1 MKKRAIA
8 LLAVLCLLPALAGC
22 GGEPSG
28 KTDAPQDG
36 AGSAGVEVELTE
48 PITISFWHGI
58 VQEDMQKTLAEIVDK
73 FNNGIGKEMGI
84 TVESFA
90 QGEMPDLENA
100 VTAAI
105 KAGKGKGV
113 YTYAIGVSPLD
124 CMGCGVCVEA
134 CLAKEK
140 AIKMVP
146 QESEAA
152 QAKVWDYLVKT
163 APKADMQ
170 DNTVKGSQFKQPYLE
185 FSGSCAG
192 CAETSYARLVT
203 QLFGDRMYISNATG
217 CSSIWGGSAPSTPY
231 TKDKNGRGPAWANS
245 LFEDNAEFGL
255 GMHTGVEKL
264 RDGIQKTME
273 EAIAGCEKCSDELK
287 QTMKEWIAARGS
299 AAGSAEVTARL
310 LPQLEACGRDYCKRI
325 LEARDWLVKK
335 SQWIIG
341 GDGWGYD
348 IGFGGLDEVL
358 ASGENIN
365 VLVLDTEGY
374 SNTGGEMSKA
384 TELSSV
390 SGFTL
395 DGKPTPRKDLG
406 RMMMQYDYVYMAQ
419 VCLGADMEQTIR
431 ALREA
436 EAYDGPSI
444 VIALC
449 PCISWGIKGGMS
461 TNLRVAR
468 EGVEA
473 GYWPLFRF
481 NPQRAAAG
489 ADPLTVDYQAPDGHL
504 DDFLNRQDRFT
515 SLLARDP
522 AHARTLHSELSK
534 DLAREYTELEREVK
548 VYEPESN

>member
-1 MKKRAIA
+1 M
-8 LLAVLCLLPALAGC
+8 
-22 GGEPSG
+22 
-28 KTDAPQDG
+28 
-36 AGSAGVEVELTE
+36 
-48 PITISFWHGI
+48 
-58 VQEDMQKTLAEIVDK
+58 
-73 FNNGIGKEMGI
+73 
-84 TVESFA
+84 
-90 QGEMPDLENA
+90 
-100 VTAAI
+100 
-105 KAGKGKGV
+105 
-113 YTYAIGVSPLD
+113 
-124 CMGCGVCVEA
+124 
-134 CLAKEK
+134 
-140 AIKMVP
+140 
-146 QESEAA
+146 
-152 QAKVWDYLVKT
+152 
-163 APKADMQ
+163 
-170 DNTVKGSQFKQPYLE
+170 
-185 FSGSCAG
+185 
-192 CAETSYARLVT
+192 
-203 QLFGDRMYISNATG
+203 FG
-217 CSSIWGGSAPSTPY
+217 
-231 TKDKNGRGPAWANS
+231 
-245 LFEDNAEFGL
+245 
-255 GMHTGVEKL
+255 
-264 RDGIQKTME
+264 
-273 EAIAGCEKCSDELK
+273 
-287 QTMKEWIAARGS
+287 
-299 AAGSAEVTARL
+299 
-310 LPQLEACGRDYCKRI
+310 
-325 LEARDWLVKK
+325 KK
-335 SQWIIG
+335 SVWAVG
-341 GDGWGYD
+341 GDGWAYD

-390 SGFTL
+390 SGFTM

-406 RMMMQYDYVYMAQ
+406 RMMMQYGYVYVAQ

-522 AHARTLHSELSK
+522 ARARTLHSELSK